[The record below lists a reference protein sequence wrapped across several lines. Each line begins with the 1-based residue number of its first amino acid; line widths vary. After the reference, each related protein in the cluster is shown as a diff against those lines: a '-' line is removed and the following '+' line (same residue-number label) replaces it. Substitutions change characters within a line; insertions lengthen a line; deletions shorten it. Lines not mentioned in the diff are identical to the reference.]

1 MIRKLIDGATRAFLF
16 LLAGTAAVAAPAA
29 NSPLAKLGVNA
40 GSNGTLSLPMEIAIS
55 LTLLTLLPAAV
66 MCITPFLRITIVLH
80 FLRQALGT
88 QSTPSNQVLI
98 GLAVF
103 LTIVIVQPVA
113 QDIYHKAWEPMD
125 QGKMTATQAFD
136 EGSKPLKMFLARF
149 AREKDIKLF
158 VEVTKAPPP
167 RNVDD
172 LSLSVLIPSY
182 ILSELKTGFQIG
194 ALLFLPFL
202 VIDLVVA
209 SVTLS
214 IGMVQLPPA
223 MVSAPF
229 KILLF
234 VLVDGW
240 NLVVASLVKSF
251 Y

>member
-1 MIRKLIDGATRAFLF
+1 
-16 LLAGTAAVAAPAA
+16 
-29 NSPLAKLGVNA
+29 
-40 GSNGTLSLPMEIAIS
+40 
-55 LTLLTLLPAAV
+55 
-66 MCITPFLRITIVLH
+66 MCITPFLGSRSSCTFCGRPWERIDPI
-80 FLRQALGT
+80 
-88 QSTPSNQVLI
+88 QSGADRAGRVS
-98 GLAVF
+98 
-103 LTIVIVQPVA
+103 TIVICAAGGARHLSQSLGA
-113 QDIYHKAWEPMD
+113 DGSRQNDGHA
-125 QGKMTATQAFD
+125 GLD
-136 EGSKPLKMFLARF
+136 EGSKPLKTFLARY

-158 VEVTKAPPP
+158 VEVTKAPAP